1 MSGSQL
7 IWGKFVNGSLFLLL
21 FCLVAPEPRPLR
33 QVQPGRFN
41 VDSIEPRAPRP
52 VRRKLVHVHV
62 FHLQRPPSPRGG
74 PPAGSRKRCA
84 HYFRNC
90 RPSLWRRHFKGAGR
104 CRSAASGTH
113 LWSWQN
119 LCASTAILQS
129 VPHLSGDLSFLFM
142 DRAAGTLQSQF
153 LPGVSGWPLQEQIFF
168 PAGGPFIPAASGLP
182 PSPSSAL
189 YRRRA
194 KCDRRAFLPTKW
206 GFPLLASFCAI
217 PWWKLG

>member
-1 MSGSQL
+1 MCMSSTCSGPL
-7 IWGKFVNGSLFLLL
+7 IAHAAARQPAPASAARTTSEIVDPVFGEGSLR
-21 FCLVAPEPRPLR
+21 AQEDADRLR
-33 QVQPGRFN
+33 LARTCGGGR
-41 VDSIEPRAPRP
+41 ICARA
-52 VRRKLVHVHV
+52 L
-62 FHLQRPPSPRGG
+62 PS
-74 PPAGSRKRCA
+74 
-84 HYFRNC
+84 YNL
-90 RPSLWRRHFKGAGR
+90 SLTSLA
-104 CRSAASGTH
+104 T
-113 LWSWQN
+113 
-119 LCASTAILQS
+119 S
-129 VPHLSGDLSFLFM
+129 VSFL

-153 LPGVSGWPLQEQIFF
+153 LPGVTLQEQIFF